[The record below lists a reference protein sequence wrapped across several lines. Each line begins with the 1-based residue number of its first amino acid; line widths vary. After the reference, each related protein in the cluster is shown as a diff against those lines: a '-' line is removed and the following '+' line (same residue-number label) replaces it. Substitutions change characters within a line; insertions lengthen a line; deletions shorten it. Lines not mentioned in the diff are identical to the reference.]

1 MEGNMTNIKNQNVR
15 RAYSAFFLLALL
27 VSMFGGTVGRLD
39 LGMVSVA
46 SACQTGKPC
55 EDANGSP
62 TIQEPK
68 EEEVVTVDVG
78 DVQATVVSLSNNGGG
93 TPNLNAQGV
102 QTQAINGTNNSTIT
116 LSVPAGAQLTLPAE
130 TNATVIYTEILTSGD
145 PTDTTL
151 GNTTEVSAYDDVM
164 DGSHT
169 VSPHGK
175 PEYCTTSETNAELS
189 YAEFVALARSW
200 SQFWQPNEDHTVYG
214 WAHYVIPVY
223 TEGPN
228 GWSIQY
234 VETSNS
240 DNELVT
246 GRGGWPNKSTN
257 LWKQYNDNLVHFP
270 DQVSCP

>member
-1 MEGNMTNIKNQNVR
+1 MTNIKNQNVR

-27 VSMFGGTVGRLD
+27 VSMFSGTVGRLD

-116 LSVPAGAQLTLPAE
+116 LSVPAGTQLDLPAE
-130 TNATVIYTEILTSGD
+130 TNATIIYTNEVIESILSNSSLSSGGL
-145 PTDTTL
+145 PGGTNNLPGVGNVNNNGQQNGGNPQIVEPAILAEFLTTL
-151 GNTTEVSAYDDVM
+151 SVECPYPSSDAAVDCWN
-164 DGSHT
+164 H
-169 VSPHGK
+169 
-175 PEYCTTSETNAELS
+175 
-189 YAEFVALARSW
+189 FV
-200 SQFWQPNEDHTVYG
+200 FNN
-214 WAHYVIPVY
+214 VY
-223 TEGPN
+223 TENGGNIHHDCRDTGNANNPMLKPN
-228 GWSIQY
+228 GGTVVKLSMLYWDVYYGRAFIG
-234 VETSNS
+234 EPTSCS
-240 DNELVT
+240 H
-246 GRGGWPNKSTN
+246 GGPR
-257 LWKQYNDNLVHFP
+257 
-270 DQVSCP
+270 